1 MEGGKAMKGERIKV
15 SSLRVFFSK
24 IVRMSFYDLGKEM
37 DTQVASY
44 LADVLADFVETE
56 KLYKIRDSKD
66 RNVESVVEM
75 ILGTQSSQKAPEW
88 ERELRK
94 YIGDFTLFMTGI
106 FRDYVVKGSYLHYY
120 INEGTRSY
128 FLVSM
133 LDLKTGEGNPI
144 MFSKLSNGFEFYSGA
159 LDYMRKVYFQ
169 SATSG
174 DTFSDFV
181 SQIAGWLRH

>member
-1 MEGGKAMKGERIKV
+1 MKVDRMSLTSLKAYFGK
-15 SSLRVFFSK
+15 L
-24 IVRMSFYDLGKEM
+24 VRMSFYDLGKDR

-44 LADVLADFVETE
+44 VADVLSDFVETE
-56 KLYKIRDSKD
+56 KLYKIRDSESRK
-66 RNVESVVEM
+66 VESVIKM
-75 ILGTQSSQKAPEW
+75 ILEAQSGLQETSHW

-106 FRDYVVKGSYLHYY
+106 FRDYVVRGSYLQYY

-128 FLVSM
+128 FLVSK
-133 LDLKTGEGNPI
+133 LDLEAGKGNPI
-144 MFSKLSNGFEFYSGA
+144 MFSKLSNEFEFYSGA

-169 SATSG
+169 SGTSG

-181 SQIAGWLRH
+181 SQISKVIKH